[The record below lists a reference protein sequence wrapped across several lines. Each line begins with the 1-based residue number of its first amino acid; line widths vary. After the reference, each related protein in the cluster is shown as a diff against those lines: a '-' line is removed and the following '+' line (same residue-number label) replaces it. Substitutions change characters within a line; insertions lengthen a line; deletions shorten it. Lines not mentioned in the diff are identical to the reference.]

1 MKERVLTLAELAAKL
16 DVAKLVGDGS
26 VQVTGITSHSDR
38 VRPGSL
44 FAALPGSSH
53 HGREFIVE
61 AVGRGA
67 SAVLLEGERPGR
79 DGAAQLIVPD
89 ARAALAA
96 VSAHFYGYPSEGLRL
111 IGVTGTNG
119 KTSVTY
125 LLASILEA
133 AGRRPG
139 IIGTILHRF
148 AGMEWSA
155 PHTTPEA
162 PELQRLLSRMLEAGA
177 TDVVMEVSSHGLV
190 QRRADGCRF
199 QVAIFTNCTHDHLDY
214 HGTMDEY
221 FEAKARL
228 FTELLDPP
236 STGSDGAFAAINIDD
251 PRGKKLADRS
261 AGTVVY
267 FGRGQGAQVMLTGC
281 VCSTDRTEVRLETPQ
296 GEITALTPLVGA
308 YNGMNLAACAAAAL
322 CMGISPEAI
331 RAGASS
337 AARVP
342 GRMDPVPNRRGV
354 VALVDYAH
362 TPDALAGAIAA
373 AADLLRG
380 QGDAHDAD
388 PAHGRLIVVF
398 GCGGDRDRQ
407 KRPLMGAAAVRGV
420 DLVVVTSDNP
430 RSEDPER
437 IIEEIVE
444 GIQDTGALRRPLAEL
459 SNTPG
464 KAFAVEPDRRA
475 AIAGAVAVARPGDV
489 LIVAGKGHEDYQI
502 VGAERLHFDD
512 REELAAALEDKNNES

>member
-16 DVAKLVGDGS
+16 VGAKLVGDGS
-26 VQVTGITSHSDR
+26 AQITGITAHSGR
-38 VRPGSL
+38 VRSGSL
-44 FAALPGSSH
+44 FAALPGSSR
-53 HGREFIVE
+53 HGREFIDE

-67 SAVLLEGERPGR
+67 SAVLLEEVRPGCDNTAR
-79 DGAAQLIVPD
+79 VVVPD
-89 ARAALAA
+89 VRAALAA
-96 VSAHFYGYPSEGLRL
+96 VSAHFYEYPSEGLRL

-125 LLASILEA
+125 LLESILDA

-148 AGMEWSA
+148 AGLEWPAS
-155 PHTTPEA
+155 HTTPEA
-162 PELQRLLSRMLEAGA
+162 PELQRLLRRMLEAGA

-228 FTELLDPP
+228 FTELLSPP
-236 STGSDGAFAAINIDD
+236 SAGSDGTFAAINIDD

-281 VCSTDRTEVRLETPQ
+281 VCSTDRTEVRIETPQ
-296 GEITALTPLVGA
+296 GEITVLTPLVGA
-308 YNGMNLAACAAAAL
+308 FNGMNLAACAAAAL

-331 RAGASS
+331 RSGASS

-342 GRMDPVPNRRGV
+342 GRMDPVPNRRGI

-373 AADLLRG
+373 ATDLLRG
-380 QGDAHDAD
+380 PGDSHSPK
-388 PAHGRLIVVF
+388 PASGRLIVVF
-398 GCGGDRDRQ
+398 GCGGDRDRK
-407 KRPLMGAAAVRGV
+407 KRPLMGAAAVGGA

-430 RSEDPER
+430 RSEDPEG

-444 GIQDTGALRRPLAEL
+444 GIPAKEALQRPLSEL
-459 SNTPG
+459 SESQG
-464 KAFAVEPDRRA
+464 KAFAVEPDRRT
-475 AIAGAVAVARPGDV
+475 AIAGAVAAARPGDV
-489 LIVAGKGHEDYQI
+489 LLVAGKGHEDYQI